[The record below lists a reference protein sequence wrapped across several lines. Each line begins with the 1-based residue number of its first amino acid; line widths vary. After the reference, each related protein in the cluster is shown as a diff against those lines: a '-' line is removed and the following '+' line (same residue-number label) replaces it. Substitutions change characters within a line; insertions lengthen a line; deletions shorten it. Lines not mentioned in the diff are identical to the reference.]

1 MLFNILNFCVVV
13 GRGNNGKL
21 CYQSCRW
28 THCYQSIGLLASTL
42 LVFILHYSVC
52 QTILKR
58 YVAILNCDNSKVK
71 TYYKLTFINTDG
83 SQFSFDESG
92 KPINFAL
99 VNFPGLLPMSAVFF
113 TTYALLIGASCFADY
128 FYWRKRAFH
137 AVCFCSFTSLLVQ
150 LLQAIGICLIVMF
163 FAFMFSMSHW
173 ASYANNGIGCPACN
187 DIGESIHYSHVF
199 F

>member
-1 MLFNILNFCVVV
+1 ML
-13 GRGNNGKL
+13 
-21 CYQSCRW
+21 
-28 THCYQSIGLLASTL
+28 SILLADTL
-42 LVFILHYSVC
+42 LSIHWTTRVHTFGLNSALLC
-52 QTILKR
+52 FSNNFLR

-173 ASYANNGIGCPACN
+173 SSYANNGIGCPACN
-187 DIGESIHYSHVF
+187 DIGESMHYSHVF